1 MWTLLIL
8 FIVFVLAA
16 IGLCVLRVLLA
27 KSTAIRQHR
36 NEVNLFG
43 GVVKLVLWE
52 ANEGL
57 VFLKNKQISRLVYGP
72 EDGGGT
78 AYIYPILGDE
88 VRVRVPLTLK
98 LTQFEDNKVLTRESI
113 QIFLKIAFW
122 WRVHD
127 LEKFYQIIDRRVDVV
142 ADDYRKDAIVDVLPA
157 DGSTPRESAAEL
169 WLLTMAESCIR
180 KLVSQSRISSLISKS
195 AVRYLDGQ
203 DRPVALPAANRERV
217 EPIMAAPIRDG
228 AARMVAEP
236 GTPDVLANEI
246 LEMLKPKVADYGL
259 EIDRVEIQELR
270 LPERVQ
276 TAIHDI
282 WEAAMLPTRSE
293 HEARAQQIKLQA
305 AAQVIGAPAVALSE
319 VMKTMKANTF
329 IGGMPRYMQALF
341 AKIAETSEDSVQT
354 AKGLAPPPEQ
364 NEGHK
369 VLRGRAL
376 RCPECGEKVTLEE
389 GSGRVECPKCHSLL
403 RRLKRSDTEKKK

>member
-8 FIVFVLAA
+8 FLLLLLVL
-16 IGLCVLRVLLA
+16 IGIGVLRVLLA
-27 KSTAIRQHR
+27 KSNAIRHHR

-43 GVVKLVLWE
+43 WIVKLVLWE

-57 VFLKNKQISRLVYGP
+57 VFLKNKQISRLIYGP
-72 EDGGGT
+72 DDGGGT
-78 AYIYPILGDE
+78 AYIYPIFGDE
-88 VRVRVPLTLK
+88 VRVRVRVTLK

-113 QIFLKIAFW
+113 QVFLKVAFW
-122 WRVHD
+122 WRVLD
-127 LEKFYQIIDRRVDVV
+127 LEKFYQLIDRRVDIV

-169 WLLTMAESCIR
+169 WLLTIAESCIR

-195 AVRYLDGQ
+195 AVRYLEGQ
-203 DRPVALPAANRERV
+203 DNTHALPAARRNRA
-217 EPIMAAPIRDG
+217 EPVMAALVHDG
-228 AARMVAEP
+228 AARMVAEG
-236 GTPDVLANEI
+236 GTPDVLAREI
-246 LEMLKPKVADYGL
+246 QEMLIPKVADYGL

-305 AAQVIGAPAVALSE
+305 AAEVIGAPAVALSE
-319 VMKTMKANTF
+319 VMKSFKGTQF
-329 IGGMPRYMQALF
+329 IGGMAISF
-341 AKIAETSEDSVQT
+341 
-354 AKGLAPPPEQ
+354 
-364 NEGHK
+364 
-369 VLRGRAL
+369 
-376 RCPECGEKVTLEE
+376 
-389 GSGRVECPKCHSLL
+389 HSLVGQ
-403 RRLKRSDTEKKK
+403 